1 MKTDFRFASYVASAL
16 AKANHL
22 SEVLELCDDE
32 GAVLAALSLFIEMCG
47 AKLDMTGPEMLDII
61 GPMVHEVHEEFWRID
76 ATKEEERLIF
86 KNSHEI
92 RVL

>member
-1 MKTDFRFASYVASAL
+1 MKTDFRFASYVMSAL

-22 SEVLELCDDE
+22 SEVLELCDDK
-32 GAVLAALSLFIEMCG
+32 ADVLAALSLFIGMCG
-47 AKLDMTGPEMLDII
+47 AKLDMTGPEMLDVI
-61 GPMVHEVHEEFWRID
+61 GPMVHEVHEEFGRID
-76 ATKEEERLIF
+76 ATKEEGRLIF

>member
-1 MKTDFRFASYVASAL
+1 MKTDFRFASYVMSAL

-22 SEVLELCDDE
+22 SEVLELCDDK
-32 GAVLAALSLFIEMCG
+32 ADVLAVLSLFIDMCG
-47 AKLDMTGPEMLDII
+47 AKLDMTGPETLDVI
-61 GPMVHEVHEEFWRID
+61 GPMVHEVHEEFGRID
-76 ATKEEERLIF
+76 ATKEEGGLIF